1 MKKNIPKTIILV
13 FIIHVGGNIG
23 LIILSLIR
31 NVTDFLFCSYLIVSA
46 VFMLLSLC
54 FFHNRWT
61 YIINAILLLPMFYM
75 ELGMA
80 GWMCFLAPPIGI
92 ILFIGFILV
101 NSIFFSKGV
110 RGYFGFNIEQSE

>member
-23 LIILSLIR
+23 LIILLL
-31 NVTDFLFCSYLIVSA
+31 NGNATDFLSYSYHIISA

-61 YIINAILLLPMFYM
+61 YIINAILLIPMFYM
-75 ELGMA
+75 EILGA
-80 GWMCFLAPPIGI
+80 GFMCFLAPPIGI